1 MRDKVGV
8 IDGTLHCG
16 AACDWGAGG
25 AGAGTTVAGVGTTV
39 TGADTT
45 VAGADTTVA
54 GGAGAGSWN

>member
-16 AACDWGAGG
+16 TACDWGAGG
-25 AGAGTTVAGVGTTV
+25 AGG
-39 TGADTT
+39 
-45 VAGADTTVA
+45 AGADTTVA